1 MTTRMRRRIDTDDE
15 GSVSLETTIGAFAV
29 SVVIAMV
36 IIFGRYA
43 IASNTIDLAAH
54 DAARAASI
62 ARDADAAQRGAQ
74 AAAEAT
80 LSDQSLTCST
90 LTVEVD
96 VTGFDIP
103 VGEPAEV
110 TATITCVLDFSDIAL
125 PGMPGSATV
134 TATYTSPLDTYRSR
148 T

>member
-1 MTTRMRRRIDTDDE
+1 MTPRTRHRIGTDE
-15 GSVSLETTIGAFAV
+15 GSVSLETAICAAAMLAV
-29 SVVIAMV
+29 IVMA
-36 IIFGRYA
+36 IIFGRHS

-62 ARDADAAQRGAQ
+62 ARDADAAMRAAQ

-80 LSDQSLTCST
+80 LSDQSLSCAR
-90 LTVEVD
+90 LNVD
-96 VTGFDIP
+96 VDVSGFDVP
-103 VGEPAEV
+103 VGQPADV
-110 TATITCVLDFSDIAL
+110 TVTITCSLNFSDIAL
-125 PGMPGSATV
+125 PGMPGGTTV